1 MRFTIFLLTTFYSK
15 NLVAAEAGM
24 PQLDP
29 TFWASQGFWLVITFL
44 ILYFS
49 ISKIFLPKIK
59 NNLDNREKKIKN
71 DLEEAKKLKDL
82 ADKKKSEYNRVI
94 EDTKKEV
101 AKILLENNNKLKK
114 DIQNKKEGFEK
125 EINLELD
132 KAQKNIE
139 NLKSNSMEKIQIISE
154 NIATQLVEKISGDK
168 LNNSSIKAVV
178 KEITKKNLNN
188 YL

>member
-82 ADKKKSEYNRVI
+82 ADKKKMSTI
-94 EDTKKEV
+94 ELLRIQKKR
-101 AKILLENNNKLKK
+101 
-114 DIQNKKEGFEK
+114 
-125 EINLELD
+125 
-132 KAQKNIE
+132 
-139 NLKSNSMEKIQIISE
+139 
-154 NIATQLVEKISGDK
+154 
-168 LNNSSIKAVV
+168 
-178 KEITKKNLNN
+178 
-188 YL
+188 

>member
-1 MRFTIFLLTTFYSK
+1 M
-15 NLVAAEAGM
+15 AAHTR
-24 PQLDP
+24 QFFHS
-29 TFWASQGFWLVITFL
+29 TRKHIRRKCTSF
-44 ILYFS
+44 FS
-49 ISKIFLPKIK
+49 YGSRTQVKIPCPKPGSYK
-59 NNLDNREKKIKN
+59 QRGP